1 MHQGSGNMDWFDRL
15 SANRFVDALMLAN
28 AQGNL
33 MRASRPFSNDDEL
46 LTSMLQAFE
55 VLAQTITSEFGFG
68 AARMI
73 QLATEDGH
81 ILLMPLHDSAYY
93 AAALLRR
100 NAPVN
105 LVMAELERVLSVIS
119 YEELRGIDPDREL
132 IAAEASE
139 LIEAVEAWLR
149 SYPTEDEE

>member
-1 MHQGSGNMDWFDRL
+1 MDWFDRL

-28 AQGNL
+28 SQGNL
-33 MRASRPFSNDDEL
+33 MRASRPFSSDDEL

-55 VLAQTITSEFGFG
+55 VLAQTITGEFGFG

-73 QLATEDGH
+73 QLATEEGH

-119 YEELRGIDPDREL
+119 YEELRTMDPDREL
-132 IAAEASE
+132 VAAEANE
-139 LIEAVEAWLR
+139 LIEAVEEWLR
-149 SYPTEDEE
+149 DLPADDDD

>member
-1 MHQGSGNMDWFDRL
+1 MDWFDRL

-28 AQGNL
+28 SQGNL
-33 MRASRPFSNDDEL
+33 MRASRAFSSDDEL

-55 VLAQTITSEFGFG
+55 VLAQTITNEFGFG
-68 AARMI
+68 SARMI
-73 QLATEDGH
+73 QLATEEGH

-100 NAPVN
+100 NSPVN

-119 YEELRGIDPDREL
+119 YEELRDMDPDREL
-132 IAAEASE
+132 VAAEATE
-139 LIEAVEAWLR
+139 LIEAVEEWLR
-149 SYPTEDEE
+149 DHPAEDED